1 MMESVILFLGGFM
14 LGALSMYLPLHKKLS
29 NERDKNEKELIQSIN
44 DKKAVISELQNYV
57 KLQSRSRHQVDK
69 LKKLVEEEE
78 TPKPRKKPRKRK
90 PKKTSSIL

>member
-1 MMESVILFLGGFM
+1 MESVITFLGGFM

-57 KLQSRSRHQVDK
+57 KLQSRTRQQIDK
-69 LKKLVEEEE
+69 LTKLTQEEE

-90 PKKTSSIL
+90 PKKTSSTM